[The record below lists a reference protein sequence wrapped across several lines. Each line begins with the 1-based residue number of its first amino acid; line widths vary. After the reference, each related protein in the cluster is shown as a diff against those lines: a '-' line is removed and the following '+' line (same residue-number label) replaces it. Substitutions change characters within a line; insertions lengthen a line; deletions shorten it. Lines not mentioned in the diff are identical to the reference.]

1 MTSESDKEAASSAA
15 EESPVVPEWAN
26 RLRERFVSGAS
37 SLFVLHGNVHDLV
50 RWKDQ
55 YLPLG
60 DFLAAML
67 SRTKDTVLFYDV
79 ASGLR
84 FGGKAMEQPFR
95 NAVNARRLL
104 EGGVQMPLALP
115 RDPYRLFP
123 WIETFLRDTTQHGAF
138 ILEYAE
144 TVSPAGDVSFM
155 GEQDRAM
162 RVTLQRWASDPGVL
176 ATDNIIIL
184 ITENLADL
192 DRNVRSAPRLTSIEI
207 PLPDEPER
215 RAFTDWSFE
224 SEGKV
229 GMGAERVS
237 HLTAGLTNFQ
247 IENLFRSVRAIDGR
261 LTTDVIAER
270 KREFI
275 ERECFGLVE
284 FMESSHDFTVVGG
297 MERKKA
303 ALRRVVSAI
312 KKGDKDRVPM
322 GILLVGPMGTGKT
335 FLMEAFSNEC
345 GMTALK
351 LKNFRDKWVGSTE
364 GNLEK
369 ILTIVKALG
378 NVMVVIDE
386 GDRSI
391 GGSAGGD
398 NDGGVSSRV
407 TARLKEFMSDTDH
420 RGNILF
426 AMMTNRPDKLD
437 ADMKRPGRFDLKL
450 PFFPPQTDEARTA
463 ITKALLRKNK
473 IQHRIQDYPAFAG
486 RVDGMTGAE
495 IEAVLLIATN
505 FADDEGRNTI
515 SDPDLIAAVEDF
527 IPSRD
532 DAMMRYMELLA
543 VFECSSRSM
552 LPERYAGMASAELN
566 AEIRRQQHALLR
578 P

>member
-1 MTSESDKEAASSAA
+1 MTSEPAEPATDDSSPA
-15 EESPVVPEWAN
+15 VPPWAD

-37 SLFVLHGNVHDLV
+37 ALFVLHGNVHDLV
-50 RWKDQ
+50 RWKER

-60 DFLAAML
+60 EFLAAML

-84 FGGKAMEQPFR
+84 FGDKDMEQPFR
-95 NAVNARRLL
+95 DAVNARRLL
-104 EGGVQMPLALP
+104 EGRVQLPLALP

-207 PLPDEPER
+207 PLPDEAER
-215 RAFTDWSFE
+215 RSFIDWSLATD
-224 SEGKV
+224 GKV
-229 GMGAERVS
+229 GMAPERIS
-237 HLTAGLTNFQ
+237 SLTAGLTNFQ
-247 IENLFRSVRAIDGR
+247 IENLFRSVRAGDAR
-261 LTTDVIAER
+261 LTPEGIAER

-284 FMESSHDFTVVGG
+284 FMESSHDFSVVGG
-297 MERKKA
+297 MERNKA
-303 ALRRVVSAI
+303 ALRRVVAAVR
-312 KKGDKDRVPM
+312 KGDKERVPM
-322 GILLVGPMGTGKT
+322 GVLLVGPMGTGKS
-335 FLMEAFSNEC
+335 FLMEAFANEC

-391 GGSAGGD
+391 GGAAGGD

-407 TARLKEFMSDTDH
+407 TARLKEFMSDTAN

-450 PFFPPQTDEARTA
+450 PFFPPQDDEARIA
-463 ITKALLRKNK
+463 ITRALLKKNK
-473 IQHRIQDYPAFAG
+473 IKHRVSDYPAFAR
-486 RVDGMTGAE
+486 RVEGMTGAE
-495 IEAVLLIATN
+495 IEAVLLVATN
-505 FADDEGRNTI
+505 FAEDDGRETI
-515 SDPDLIAAVEDF
+515 GDTDLIAAAADF

-543 VFECSSRSM
+543 VFECSSRQM
-552 LPERYAGMASAELN
+552 LPERYRALPGEELN

>member
-1 MTSESDKEAASSAA
+1 LDSDTGAAPNAA
-15 EESPVVPEWAN
+15 EETPALPGWAN
-26 RLRERFVSGAS
+26 TLRERYVSGAS
-37 SLFVLHGNVHDLV
+37 ALFVLHGNVHDLV
-50 RWKDQ
+50 PWGDG
-55 YLPLG
+55 YLPLS
-60 DFLAAML
+60 DFLSAML

-84 FGGKAMEQPFR
+84 FATKEMEEPFR
-95 NAVNARRLL
+95 LAVNARRLL
-104 EGGVQMPLALP
+104 EGRAQLPLALP

-123 WIETFLRDTTQHGAF
+123 WVETFLRDTTAHGAF

-162 RVTLQRWASDPGVL
+162 RVTLQRWAADPGVL

-192 DRNVRSAPRLTSIEI
+192 DRNVRSAPRMTTIEI
-207 PLPDEPER
+207 PLPASAER
-215 RAFTDWSFE
+215 QAFAEWSFAQD
-224 SEGKV
+224 GKV
-229 GMGAERVS
+229 GMSSERVA

-247 IENLFRSVRAIDGR
+247 IENLFRAARAVDGR
-261 LTTDVIAER
+261 LSTDTITAR
-270 KREFI
+270 KREYI

-284 FMESSHDFTVVGG
+284 FMDSEHDFSVVGG
-297 MERKKA
+297 MEKKKA

-312 KKGDKDRVPM
+312 KRGDKERVPM
-322 GILLVGPMGTGKT
+322 GVLGVGPMGTGKS
-335 FLMEAFSNEC
+335 FLMEAFANEC
-345 GMTALK
+345 GMTSLK

-391 GGSAGGD
+391 GGQGAGD
-398 NDGGVSSRV
+398 NDGGVNSRV
-407 TARLKEFMSDTDH
+407 TARLKEFMSDTSH
-420 RGNILF
+420 RGSILF
-426 AMMTNRPDKLD
+426 VMMTNRPDKLD
-437 ADMKRPGRFDLKL
+437 ADMKRPGRFDMKL
-450 PFFPPQTDEARTA
+450 PFFPPQTEDARVA

-473 IQHRIQDYPAFAG
+473 IKHRVSDYPAFAR
-486 RVDGMTGAE
+486 RVDGYTGAE
-495 IEAVLLIATN
+495 IEAVLLNATN
-505 FADDEGRNTI
+505 FSEDDGRETVNDAD
-515 SDPDLIAAVEDF
+515 LAAAAEDF

-543 VFECSSRSM
+543 VFECSSRQM
-552 LPERYAGMASAELN
+552 LPDRYKLMSSEDLN

>member
-1 MTSESDKEAASSAA
+1 MTSDSQAEAAAPDA
-15 EESPVVPEWAN
+15 PPEVPDWAN
-26 RLRERFVSGAS
+26 HLRSRFVSGAS
-37 SLFVLHGNVHDLV
+37 ALFVLHGNVHDLV
-50 RWKDQ
+50 PWQDK
-55 YLPLG
+55 YLPLR
-60 DFLAAML
+60 DFLSAML

-79 ASGLR
+79 ASGMR
-84 FGGKAMEQPFR
+84 FGAKEMEEPFR
-95 NAVNARRLL
+95 LAVNARRLL
-104 EGGVQMPLALP
+104 EGRAQLPLALP

-123 WIETFLRDTTQHGAF
+123 WIETFLLDPTQHGAF

-144 TVSPAGDVSFM
+144 TVTPNGDVSFM

-192 DRNVRSAPRLTSIEI
+192 DRNVRSAPRMTTIEI
-207 PLPDEPER
+207 PLPASAER
-215 RAFTDWSFE
+215 QAFAEWSFAQD
-224 SEGKV
+224 GKV
-229 GMGAERVS
+229 GMSSERVA

-247 IENLFRSVRAIDGR
+247 IENLFRAARAVDGR
-261 LTTDVIAER
+261 LSTDTITAR
-270 KREFI
+270 KREYI

-284 FMESSHDFTVVGG
+284 FMDSEHDFSVVGG
-297 MERKKA
+297 MEKKKA

-312 KKGDKDRVPM
+312 KRGDKERVPM
-322 GILLVGPMGTGKT
+322 GVLGVGPMGTGKS
-335 FLMEAFSNEC
+335 FLMEAFANEC
-345 GMTALK
+345 GMTSLK

-391 GGSAGGD
+391 GGQGAGD
-398 NDGGVSSRV
+398 NDGGVNSRV
-407 TARLKEFMSDTDH
+407 TARLKEFMSDTSH
-420 RGNILF
+420 RGSILF
-426 AMMTNRPDKLD
+426 VMMTNRPDKLD
-437 ADMKRPGRFDLKL
+437 ADMKRPGRFDMKL
-450 PFFPPQTDEARTA
+450 PFFPPQTEDARVA

-473 IQHRIQDYPAFAG
+473 IKHRVSDYPAFAR
-486 RVDGMTGAE
+486 RVDGYTGAE
-495 IEAVLLIATN
+495 IEAVLLNATN
-505 FADDEGRNTI
+505 FSEDDGRETVNDAD
-515 SDPDLIAAVEDF
+515 LAAAAEDF

-543 VFECSSRSM
+543 VFECSSRQM
-552 LPERYAGMASAELN
+552 LPDRYKLMSSEDLN

>member
-1 MTSESDKEAASSAA
+1 LTSDSQAEAAAPDA
-15 EESPVVPEWAN
+15 PPEVPGWAN
-26 RLRERFVSGAS
+26 HLRSRFVSGAS
-37 SLFVLHGNVHDLV
+37 ALFVLHGNVHDLV
-50 RWKDQ
+50 PWDGR
-55 YLPLG
+55 YLPLR

-79 ASGLR
+79 ASGMR
-84 FGGKAMEQPFR
+84 FGAKEMEEPFR
-95 NAVNARRLL
+95 LAVNARRLL
-104 EGGVQMPLALP
+104 EGRAQLPLALP

-123 WIETFLRDTTQHGAF
+123 WIETFLLDPTQHGAF

-144 TVSPAGDVSFM
+144 TVTPNGDVSFM

-192 DRNVRSAPRLTSIEI
+192 DPMVRSAPRLTAIEI
-207 PLPDEPER
+207 PIPDEESRLEYTQWALER
-215 RAFTDWSFE
+215 D
-224 SEGKV
+224 GKV
-229 GMGAERVS
+229 GMAAERIAAQ
-237 HLTAGLTNFQ
+237 TAGLTNFQ
-247 IENLFRSVRAIDGR
+247 LENLFRETRASDGR
-261 LTTDVIAER
+261 LNPESIRDR

-275 ERECFGLVE
+275 EKECFGLVE
-284 FMESSHDFTVVGG
+284 FMESEHDFSVVGG
-297 MERKKA
+297 MVHKKA
-303 ALRRVVSAI
+303 ALRRVVAAI
-312 KKGDKDRVPM
+312 KRGDKERVPM
-322 GILLVGPMGTGKT
+322 GVLLVGPMGTGKS
-335 FLMEAFSNEC
+335 FLMEAFANEC

-369 ILTIVKALG
+369 ILNIVKALG

-391 GGSAGGD
+391 GGQGAGD
-398 NDGGVSSRV
+398 NDGGVNSRV
-407 TARLKEFMSDTDH
+407 TARLKEFMSDTAH
-420 RGNILF
+420 RGSILF

-450 PFFPPQTDEARTA
+450 PFFPPQEEEARVA
-463 ITKALLRKNK
+463 ITKALLKKNK
-473 IQHRIQDYPAFAG
+473 IKHRIADYPAFAR
-486 RVDGMTGAE
+486 RVDGYTGAE

-505 FADDEGRNTI
+505 FCEDDGRESINDAD
-515 SDPDLIAAVEDF
+515 LAAAAEDF

-532 DAMMRYMELLA
+532 AAMMRYMELLA
-543 VFECSSRSM
+543 VFECSSRRI
-552 LPERYAGMASAELN
+552 LPERYRTMTSEALN
-566 AEIRRQQHALLR
+566 ADIRRQQLALLK

>member
-1 MTSESDKEAASSAA
+1 LTSDTDTEATS
-15 EESPVVPEWAN
+15 VGPEWAN

-37 SLFVLHGNVHDLV
+37 ALFVLHGNVHDLV
-50 RWKDQ
+50 RWQDQ

-60 DFLAAML
+60 EFLSAML

-84 FGGKAMEQPFR
+84 FADKEMEEPFR
-95 NAVNARRLL
+95 HAVNARRLL
-104 EGGVQMPLALP
+104 EGRVQLPLALP

-155 GEQDRAM
+155 GEQGRAM

-184 ITENLADL
+184 ITDNLADL
-192 DRNVRSAPRLTSIEI
+192 DRNVRSAPRLTTIEI
-207 PLPDEPER
+207 PIPDEAER
-215 RAFTDWSFE
+215 RAFVDWNFGRD
-224 SEGKV
+224 GKV
-229 GMGAERVS
+229 GMAADRVA

-247 IENLFRSVRAIDGR
+247 IENLFRSVRAVDGK
-261 LTTDVIAER
+261 LTTDVISER

-284 FMESSHDFTVVGG
+284 FMESSHDFSVVGG
-297 MERKKA
+297 MTRKKA
-303 ALRRVVSAI
+303 ALRRVISAI

-335 FLMEAFSNEC
+335 FLMEAFANEC

-391 GGSAGGD
+391 GGSSGGE

-407 TARLKEFMSDTDH
+407 TARLKEFMSDTSH

-450 PFFPPQTDEARTA
+450 PFFPPQTDEARSA
-463 ITKALLRKNK
+463 ITKALLKKNK
-473 IQHRIQDYPAFAG
+473 IKHRINDYPAFG
-486 RVDGMTGAE
+486 RNVDGMTGAE
-495 IEAVLLIATN
+495 IEAVLLLATN
-505 FADDEGRNTI
+505 FAEDDGRETI
-515 SDPDLIAAVEDF
+515 SDADLLAAAADF

-543 VFECSSRSM
+543 VFECSSRRM
-552 LPERYAGMASAELN
+552 LPDRYAMLTSEDLN
-566 AEIRRQQHALLR
+566 AEIRRQRHALLR

>member
-1 MTSESDKEAASSAA
+1 M
-15 EESPVVPEWAN
+15 PEWAN
-26 RLRERFVSGAS
+26 HLRSRFVSGAS
-37 SLFVLHGNVHDLV
+37 ALFVLHGNVHDLV
-50 RWKDQ
+50 AWDGE
-55 YLPLG
+55 YLPLRQ
-60 DFLAAML
+60 FLASML
-67 SRTKDTVLFYDV
+67 ARTKDTVIFYDV

-84 FGGKAMEQPFR
+84 FASKEMEEPFR
-95 NAVNARRLL
+95 LAVNARRLL
-104 EGGVQMPLALP
+104 EGRAQLPLALP

-123 WIETFLRDTTQHGAF
+123 WIETFLLDPTQHGAF

-144 TVSPAGDVSFM
+144 TVTPNGDVSFM

-176 ATDNIIIL
+176 ATDNIILL

-192 DRNVRSAPRLTSIEI
+192 DPMVRSAPRLTAIEI
-207 PLPDEPER
+207 PLPDEEER
-215 RAFTDWSFE
+215 LEFSRWALERD
-224 SEGKV
+224 GKV
-229 GMGAERVS
+229 GMAAERIAAQ
-237 HLTAGLTNFQ
+237 TAGLTNFQ
-247 IENLFRSVRAIDGR
+247 LENLFREARASESR
-261 LTTDVIAER
+261 LNPESIRSR

-275 ERECFGLVE
+275 EKECFGLVE
-284 FMESSHDFTVVGG
+284 FMESEHDFGVVGG
-297 MERKKA
+297 MEHKKA
-303 ALRRVVSAI
+303 ALRRVVAAI
-312 KKGDKDRVPM
+312 KRGEKERVPM
-322 GILLVGPMGTGKT
+322 GVLLVGPMGTGKS
-335 FLMEAFSNEC
+335 FLMEAFANEC

-391 GGSAGGD
+391 GGQAQGE
-398 NDGGVSSRV
+398 NDGGVNSRV
-407 TARLKEFMSDTDH
+407 TARLKEFMSDTNH
-420 RGNILF
+420 RGSILF

-450 PFFPPQTDEARTA
+450 PFFPPQSEEARIA
-463 ITKALLRKNK
+463 ITKALLKKNK
-473 IQHRIQDYPAFAG
+473 IRHRVNDYPAFAR
-486 RVDGMTGAE
+486 RVDGYTGAE

-505 FADDEGRNTI
+505 FAEDDGRESIN
-515 SDPDLIAAVEDF
+515 DADLTAAAEDF

-532 DAMMRYMELLA
+532 AAMMRYMELLA
-543 VFECSSRSM
+543 VFECSSRRI
-552 LPERYAGMASAELN
+552 LPERYRRMSSEDLN

>member
-1 MTSESDKEAASSAA
+1 LTSEPAEPATDDSSPA
-15 EESPVVPEWAN
+15 VPPWAD

-37 SLFVLHGNVHDLV
+37 ALFVLHGNVHDLV
-50 RWKDQ
+50 RWKER

-60 DFLAAML
+60 EFLAAML

-84 FGGKAMEQPFR
+84 FGDKDMEQPFR
-95 NAVNARRLL
+95 DAVNARRLL
-104 EGGVQMPLALP
+104 EGRVQLPLALP

-207 PLPDEPER
+207 PLPDEAER
-215 RAFTDWSFE
+215 RSFIDWSLATD
-224 SEGKV
+224 GKV
-229 GMGAERVS
+229 GMAPERIS
-237 HLTAGLTNFQ
+237 SLTAGLTNFQ
-247 IENLFRSVRAIDGR
+247 IENLFRSVRAGDAR
-261 LTTDVIAER
+261 LTPEGIAER

-275 ERECFGLVE
+275 EQE
-284 FMESSHDFTVVGG
+284 
-297 MERKKA
+297 
-303 ALRRVVSAI
+303 
-312 KKGDKDRVPM
+312 RVPM
-322 GILLVGPMGTGKT
+322 GVLLVGPMGTGKS
-335 FLMEAFSNEC
+335 FLMEAFANEC

-391 GGSAGGD
+391 GGAAGGD

-407 TARLKEFMSDTDH
+407 TARLKEFMSDTAN

-450 PFFPPQTDEARTA
+450 PFFPPQDDEARIA
-463 ITKALLRKNK
+463 ITRALLKKNK
-473 IQHRIQDYPAFAG
+473 IKHRVSDYPAFAR
-486 RVDGMTGAE
+486 RVEGMTGAE
-495 IEAVLLIATN
+495 IEAVLLVATN
-505 FADDEGRNTI
+505 FAEDDGRETI
-515 SDPDLIAAVEDF
+515 GDTDLIAAAADF

-543 VFECSSRSM
+543 VFECSSRQM
-552 LPERYAGMASAELN
+552 LPERYRALPGEELN

>member
-1 MTSESDKEAASSAA
+1 M
-15 EESPVVPEWAN
+15 VPDWAN

-37 SLFVLHGNVHDLV
+37 ALFVLHGNVHDLV

-55 YLPLG
+55 YLPLN

-84 FGGKAMEQPFR
+84 FGDKDMEQPFR
-95 NAVNARRLL
+95 NGVNARRLL
-104 EGGVQMPLALP
+104 EGRAQLPLALP

-123 WIETFLRDTTQHGAF
+123 WIETFLRDTNQHCAF

-207 PLPDEPER
+207 PLPDEEER

-224 SEGKV
+224 HEGKV
-229 GMGAERVS
+229 GMAAERVS

-247 IENLFRSVRAIDGR
+247 IENLFRSVRTVEGR

-284 FMESSHDFTVVGG
+284 FMESNHDFSVVGG

-312 KKGDKDRVPM
+312 KKGDKERVPM

-391 GGSAGGD
+391 GGAAGGD
-398 NDGGVSSRV
+398 NDGGVNSRV

-426 AMMTNRPDKLD
+426 TMMTNRPDKLD

-463 ITKALLRKNK
+463 ITRALLKKNK
-473 IQHRIQDYPAFAG
+473 IKHRIQNYPAFAL
-486 RVDGMTGAE
+486 RTDGMTGAE

-505 FADDEGRNTI
+505 FAEDDGRNTI
-515 SDPDLIAAVEDF
+515 SDSDLIAAAEDF

-552 LPERYAGMASAELN
+552 LPERYSEMASTELN
-566 AEIRRQQHALLR
+566 ADIRRQQHALLR

>member
-1 MTSESDKEAASSAA
+1 MGAATDAA
-15 EESPVVPEWAN
+15 EETPALPGWAN
-26 RLRERFVSGAS
+26 RLRERYVSGAS
-37 SLFVLHGNVHDLV
+37 ALFVLHGNVHDLV
-50 RWKDQ
+50 RWRDE
-55 YLPLG
+55 YLPLS

-84 FGGKAMEQPFR
+84 FADKNMEQPFR
-95 NAVNARRLL
+95 NAVNAKRLL
-104 EGGVQMPLALP
+104 EGRAQLPLALP

-138 ILEYAE
+138 IMEYAE

-176 ATDNIIIL
+176 ATDNIIVL

-207 PLPDEPER
+207 PLPSAAER
-215 RAFTDWSFE
+215 KDFSEWNFDR
-224 SEGKV
+224 EGKV
-229 GMGAERVS
+229 GMSADRVAN
-237 HLTAGLTNFQ
+237 LTAGLTNFQ
-247 IENLFRSVRAIDGR
+247 IENLFRGVRAMDAR
-261 LTTDVIAER
+261 LSPEVITAR

-284 FMESSHDFTVVGG
+284 FMDSQHDFSVVGG
-297 MERKKA
+297 MEKKKA
-303 ALRRVVSAI
+303 ALKRVVAAI
-312 KKGDKDRVPM
+312 HRGDKERVPM
-322 GILLVGPMGTGKT
+322 GVLGVGPMGTGKS
-335 FLMEAFSNEC
+335 FLMEAFANEC
-345 GMTALK
+345 GMTSLK

-369 ILTIVKALG
+369 ILNIVKALG

-391 GGSAGGD
+391 GGQAGGD
-398 NDGGVSSRV
+398 NDGGVNSRV
-407 TARLKEFMSDTDH
+407 TARLKEFMSDTSH
-420 RGNILF
+420 RGSILF
-426 AMMTNRPDKLD
+426 VMMTNRPDKLD

-450 PFFPPQTDEARTA
+450 PFFPPQSDEARIA

-473 IQHRIQDYPAFAG
+473 IKHRIGDYPAFSHK
-486 RVDGMTGAE
+486 VDGYTGAE
-495 IEAVLLIATN
+495 VEAVLLNATN
-505 FADDEGRNTI
+505 FAEDDGRETVN
-515 SDPDLIAAVEDF
+515 DADLIAAADDF

-543 VFECSSRSM
+543 VFECSSRQM
-552 LPERYAGMASAELN
+552 LPDRYRTMSSEDLN

>member
-1 MTSESDKEAASSAA
+1 MASDSKGTATDAV
-15 EESPVVPEWAN
+15 EESPELPEWAN
-26 RLRERFVSGAS
+26 RLRDRFVSGAS
-37 SLFVLHGNVHDLV
+37 ALFVLHGNVHDLV
-50 RWKDQ
+50 RWKDD
-55 YLPLG
+55 YLPLS
-60 DFLAAML
+60 DFLSTML
-67 SRTKDTVLFYDV
+67 ARTKDTVLFYDV

-84 FGGKAMEQPFR
+84 FGDKNMEQPFR

-104 EGGVQMPLALP
+104 EGRAQLPLALP

-207 PLPDEPER
+207 PLPDAAER
-215 RAFTDWSFE
+215 HSFAE
-224 SEGKV
+224 WNFAEEGKV
-229 GMGAERVS
+229 GMAAERVA

-247 IENLFRSVRAIDGR
+247 IENLFRSARAMDGR
-261 LTTDVIAER
+261 LSTDVITER

-284 FMESSHDFTVVGG
+284 FMDSSHDFTVVGG
-297 MERKKA
+297 MEKKKA
-303 ALRRVVSAI
+303 ALRRVVAAI
-312 KKGDKDRVPM
+312 KKGDKERVPM
-322 GILLVGPMGTGKT
+322 GVLGVGPMGTGKS
-335 FLMEAFSNEC
+335 FLMEAFANEC
-345 GMTALK
+345 GMTSLK

-391 GGSAGGD
+391 GGQGAGD
-398 NDGGVSSRV
+398 NDGGVNSRV
-407 TARLKEFMSDTDH
+407 TARLKEFMSDTGN

-426 AMMTNRPDKLD
+426 VMMTNRPDKLD
-437 ADMKRPGRFDLKL
+437 ADMKRPGRFDMKL
-450 PFFPPQTDEARTA
+450 PFFPPQTEDARIA

-473 IQHRIQDYPAFAG
+473 IRHRINDYPAFAR
-486 RVDGMTGAE
+486 RVEGMTGAE
-495 IEAVLLIATN
+495 IEAVLLNATN
-505 FADDEGRNTI
+505 FADDDDRETI
-515 SDPDLIAAVEDF
+515 GDADLLAAADDF

-543 VFECSSRSM
+543 VFECSSRQM
-552 LPERYAGMASAELN
+552 LPDRYKAMSSEDLN
-566 AEIRRQQHALLR
+566 ADIRRQQHALLR